1 MIIEAAKT
9 YCELRS
15 LSNKEIKPAVSSLLL
30 FLANK
35 SSTSS
40 ITKYAALKILN
51 KLISN
56 PIRLSL
62 ISYTK
67 DLEAMLNDKSK
78 NLASI
83 AVSIL
88 LKICK

>member
-1 MIIEAAKT
+1 MT
-9 YCELRS
+9 
-15 LSNKEIKPAVSSLLL
+15 SLLL

-35 SSTSS
+35 EQTNS
-40 ITKYAALKILN
+40 ITQYAALKILN

-67 DLEAMLNDKSK
+67 DLESMLNDKSK

-88 LKICK
+88 LKVCKESEI